1 MQTLSQWLSDS
12 SRSCAPLTDT
22 LARQHARDQVLFVTF
37 TNFEQ
42 VVFAVNWA
50 RQLKVVG
57 LRGLVGTPVELPP
70 AHMHNIRAAGSSLF
84 CANSELI
91 RRNPQAGRWAEVA
104 PLLRFGLHVIISDSD
119 VSWLRN
125 PTAYFHEV
133 RRKHPAVDF
142 LLCTDRAYNGY
153 NGAPLLAAP
162 HHSADLDPH
171 DLDLEADGEF
181 MAVPSYNIGIM
192 VLYAH
197 AAANLSAMI
206 DVLWI
211 DAVSRTVI
219 ERGRKEPMRG
229 GLSAWDQG
237 PINKFVLH
245 GRALPHDRAL
255 VLIDRALPS
264 DGELSS
270 SIGELSN
277 TQKQLYEQLTA
288 RGTLSTTPSTR
299 RGRGT
304 RVRVRTGM
312 LMTSDDL

>member
-1 MQTLSQWLSDS
+1 MLNSSSIVRARAARCVEQQQLANLCAPTGARVALCENLRVGVLLMKTCARCVLVLNSSSMQTLSQWLSDS

-42 VVFAVNWA
+42 VLFAVNWA

-70 AHMHNIRAAGSSLF
+70 AHMHTIRAAGSSFF

-125 PTAYFHEV
+125 PTVYFHEV

-153 NGAPLLAAP
+153 NGAQLLAAP
-162 HHSADLDPH
+162 HQYIRANTDTFQRGAD
-171 DLDLEADGEF
+171 
-181 MAVPSYNIGIM
+181 VC
-192 VLYAH
+192 
-197 AAANLSAMI
+197 
-206 DVLWI
+206 
-211 DAVSRTVI
+211 
-219 ERGRKEPMRG
+219 
-229 GLSAWDQG
+229 
-237 PINKFVLH
+237 
-245 GRALPHDRAL
+245 
-255 VLIDRALPS
+255 
-264 DGELSS
+264 
-270 SIGELSN
+270 
-277 TQKQLYEQLTA
+277 
-288 RGTLSTTPSTR
+288 
-299 RGRGT
+299 
-304 RVRVRTGM
+304 
-312 LMTSDDL
+312 